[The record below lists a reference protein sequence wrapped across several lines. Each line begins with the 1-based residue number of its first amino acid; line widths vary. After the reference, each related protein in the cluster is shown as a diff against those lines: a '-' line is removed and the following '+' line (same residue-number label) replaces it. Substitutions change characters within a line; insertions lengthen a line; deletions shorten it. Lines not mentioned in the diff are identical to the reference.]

1 MAVDGREVAL
11 FGVAD
16 QLRPDAV
23 ELLDVLRRQG
33 GRLTLLSGDSKQVA
47 QAIAEQLGGMEV
59 IAEVLPD
66 EKDSVIQ
73 QLQQKGERVAMV
85 GDGIN
90 DAPALIRA
98 DVGISLGSGTDASM
112 ESSDIVLMSDELEK
126 VQQAVALSRRTLR
139 TIRQNIA
146 ISLVYN
152 SIMVPLAMMAYV
164 TPLVAAIAMPISSL
178 LVIGNSSRIR
188 TLFG

>member
-1 MAVDGREVAL
+1 M
-11 FGVAD
+11 
-16 QLRPDAV
+16 
-23 ELLDVLRRQG
+23 
-33 GRLTLLSGDSKQVA
+33 RLTLLSGDSRQVA
-47 QAIAEQLGGMEV
+47 EAVAERLGGMEV
-59 IAEVLPD
+59 IAEVLPA
-66 EKDSVIQ
+66 EKDRVIKR
-73 QLQQKGERVAMV
+73 LQEGGEKVAMV

-112 ESSDIVLMSDELEK
+112 ESSDIVLMSDELDK
-126 VQQAVALSRRTLR
+126 VEQAVALSRRTLR
-139 TIRQNIA
+139 TIRQNIG

-178 LVIGNSSRIR
+178 LVIGNSARIR
-188 TLFG
+188 TQFTQQETGN